1 MCVTKSELNTKVA
14 EIRSLKAL
22 REETEN
28 AIRVLEYEVIDF
40 LEEMEECAS
49 ADKKGNPI
57 RQYIGVDFKATYSV
71 RSRETVDK
79 AEVKKLLDDKDYQK
93 VSKVS
98 YYNVLKIS

>member
-1 MCVTKSELNTKVA
+1 MP
-14 EIRSLKAL
+14 L
-22 REETEN
+22 RH
-28 AIRVLEYEVIDF
+28 LEYEVIDF

-49 ADKKGNPI
+49 TDKKGNPI
-57 RQYIGVDFKATYSV
+57 RQYIGADFKATYSA

-79 AEVKKLLDDKDYQK
+79 AEVKKLLYDKDYQK